1 MSARELVALG
11 TASQVPTRH
20 RNHNGYLLR
29 WDGDAI
35 LFDPG
40 EGTQRQ
46 MVRYGVSASQL
57 TRVCVT
63 HFHGDHCLGLA
74 GVIQRI
80 SLDEVPDEIPIH
92 YPASGQVY
100 FDRLRHA
107 SIFLDRAKIR
117 PCPLAEEGAVAQT
130 RRYTL
135 EARRLSHTV
144 ESWGYRLV
152 EPDGRRM
159 RPKKLSE
166 AGVHGPMVRELLERG
181 VLRVGDRTVRVEEVS
196 VPRRGQVFA
205 FLMDTRRC
213 EAAVAL
219 AEGADLVVAESTYLA
234 MHQKEARERGHMT
247 ARDAATIAREAGARR
262 LVLTHF
268 SQRYPRLEPFLEEAG
283 AIHGDVVAVRDGDV
297 VRVPPRQGADA
308 EGGRSRR
315 AAGAG
320 PGSGA

>member
-1 MSARELVALG
+1 VSARELVALG

-57 TRVCVT
+57 GRVCVT

-80 SLDEVPDEIPIH
+80 SLDEVPQEIPIH
-92 YPASGQVY
+92 YPSSGQAY
-100 FDRLRHA
+100 FERLRHA
-107 SIFLDRAKIR
+107 SIFLDRSRILPA
-117 PCPLAEEGAVAQT
+117 PLDEEGIVAVAPT
-130 RRYTL
+130 YTL

-144 ESWGYRLV
+144 ESWGYRLQ
-152 EPDGRRM
+152 EPDGLRM
-159 RPKKLSE
+159 LPRKLAE
-166 AGVHGPMVRELLERG
+166 AGVRGPMVRNLIEQG
-181 VLRVGDRTVRVEEVS
+181 TISVGDRTVSLEEVS
-196 VPRRGQVFA
+196 VPRPGQVFA
-205 FLMDTRRC
+205 FIMDTRFC
-213 EAAVAL
+213 AAAVGL
-219 AEGADLVVAESTYLA
+219 AAGADLVVAESTYLA
-234 MHQKEARERGHMT
+234 EHQQEATERGHMT

-283 AIHGDVVAVRDGDV
+283 AIHGDVIAVRDGDIV
-297 VRVPPRQGADA
+297 AVPPRREVQA
-308 EGGRSRR
+308 
-315 AAGAG
+315 
-320 PGSGA
+320 

>member
-29 WDGDAI
+29 WDGHAI

-46 MVRYGVSASQL
+46 MVRYGVSATQL
-57 TRVCVT
+57 DRICVT

-80 SLDEVPDEIPIH
+80 SLDEVPHTIPIH

-107 SIFLDRAKIR
+107 SIFLDRARIDPR
-117 PCPLAEEGAVAQT
+117 PLSEEGIAA
-130 RRYTL
+130 RGPSFTL
-135 EARRLSHTV
+135 EARRLEHTV

-152 EPDGRRM
+152 EPDGRKMLPDELVRH
-159 RPKKLSE
+159 
-166 AGVHGPMVRELLERG
+166 GIHGPMVRELIEQG
-181 VLRVGDRTVRVEEVS
+181 SIRVDGRTVGLEDVS
-196 VPRRGQVFA
+196 VARPGQVFA
-205 FLMDTRRC
+205 FIMDTRFC
-213 EAAVAL
+213 EAAVGL
-219 AEGADLVVAESTYLA
+219 AAGADLVVAESTYLSD
-234 MHQKEARERGHMT
+234 HQNEARERGHMT
-247 ARDAATIAREAGARR
+247 ATDAATIAREAGARR

-268 SQRYPRLEPFLEEAG
+268 SQRYPSVDPFLREAG
-283 AIHGDVVAVRDGDV
+283 AIHSDVVAVRDGDV
-297 VRVPPRQGADA
+297 IAVPA
-308 EGGRSRR
+308 RR
-315 AAGAG
+315 ELVAGT
-320 PGSGA
+320 

>member
-29 WDGDAI
+29 WDGHAI

-46 MVRYGVSASQL
+46 MVRYGVSATQL
-57 TRVCVT
+57 DRICVT

-80 SLDEVPDEIPIH
+80 SLDEVPHQIPIH

-100 FDRLRHA
+100 FERLRHA
-107 SIFLDRAKIR
+107 SIFLDKAKIA
-117 PCPLAEEGAVAQT
+117 PSPMSTEGRIASTPAF
-130 RRYTL
+130 TL
-135 EARRLSHTV
+135 EARRLEHTV

-159 RPKKLSE
+159 LPEKLAE
-166 AGVHGPMVRELLERG
+166 HGIRGPMVRNLIEQG
-181 VLRVGDRTVRVEEVS
+181 SISIDGRTVGVEEVS
-196 VPRRGQVFA
+196 EARPGQVFA
-205 FLMDTRRC
+205 FIMDTRFC
-213 EAAVAL
+213 AAAVGL
-219 AEGADLVVAESTYLA
+219 AAGADLVVAESTYLSE
-234 MHQKEARERGHMT
+234 QQQEATERGHMT
-247 ARDAATIAREAGARR
+247 AQDAARIAKEAGARR

-268 SQRYPRLEPFLEEAG
+268 SQRYPSVEPFIEEAT

-297 VRVPPRQGADA
+297 IPVPARKVT
-308 EGGRSRR
+308 SK
-315 AAGAG
+315 
-320 PGSGA
+320 